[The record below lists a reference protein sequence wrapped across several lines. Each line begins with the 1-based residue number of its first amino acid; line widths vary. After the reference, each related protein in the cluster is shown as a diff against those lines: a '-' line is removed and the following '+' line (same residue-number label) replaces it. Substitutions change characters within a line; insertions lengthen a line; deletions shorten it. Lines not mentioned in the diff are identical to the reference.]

1 MQTNT
6 VMNIGDEAARRRLI
20 LALGRGKSGKTL
32 WSRWLVETMRARGV
46 SPVAADADWSTPGL
60 SRHYED
66 AVRLGSEP
74 QAHRSWWK
82 KVLVNT
88 VGLVGRPVV
97 VDFSLDAGLVRKVE
111 KARTSPNAMRR
122 AALTQR
128 RCFSSPPTLA
138 TSPPS

>member
-60 SRHYED
+60 SRHDED

-74 QAHRSWWK
+74 QADRTWW
-82 KVLVNT
+82 N
-88 VGLVGRPVV
+88 
-97 VDFSLDAGLVRKVE
+97 
-111 KARTSPNAMRR
+111 
-122 AALTQR
+122 
-128 RCFSSPPTLA
+128 
-138 TSPPS
+138 